1 MADPVMYNVP
11 IPNYEFCRY
20 STQDG
25 IQRGEVAMTTTN
37 DNFNGIQE
45 YADDQGL
52 KLDWIDQQGEWGVK
66 ASSDGQKGLTLSDVQ
81 VGSYGDPA
89 PTSDN
94 MTGRPRGAAARPNAF
109 RIGGYQVRTKSDIW
123 LVNAAML
130 YEEALQRQWSSATDV
145 PWHTIRPLPDDV
157 ERAQCQLATFLTE
170 VEFVAADVPGRWVAS
185 TSPDYFEPR
194 MFLIT
199 QIMDESRHLDVF
211 RKRALANG
219 GGLMQRPNV
228 TTSGVVGSIDLSRD
242 FTEMSSR
249 LHISGEGA
257 VLTIFR
263 MGELMAYNEAEKRI
277 YRLAAQ
283 DESRHVAFGVM
294 HMRYLAETEPE
305 RKEEVHEYL
314 DEGERALVAGNQN
327 PAARDT
333 AQGEALAVLLG
344 GGEKNYDEGYRKL
357 LAIRKRQAKEYVQ
370 RIRSAGFGE
379 RFENGRALPELMEY
393 VRN

>member
-1 MADPVMYNVP
+1 
-11 IPNYEFCRY
+11 
-20 STQDG
+20 
-25 IQRGEVAMTTTN
+25 MTTPN
-37 DNFNGIQE
+37 E
-45 YADDQGL
+45 SLEAVKSYADDNE
-52 KLDWIDQQGEWGVK
+52 LDLSWIDTRGEWGIK
-66 ASSDGQKGLTLSDVQ
+66 ATPDARKGLTLSDIQ
-81 VGSYGDPA
+81 VGTYGDVPDR
-89 PTSDN
+89 TDN
-94 MTGRPRGAAARPNAF
+94 MTGRPRGAASRPDGY
-109 RIGGYQVRTKSDIW
+109 RIGAYQVRTKSDIW
-123 LVNAAML
+123 LTNAAML
-130 YEEALQRQWSSATDV
+130 YEEAIQRQWSSATDI
-145 PWHTIRPLPDDV
+145 PWDSIKPLPDDV

-170 VEFVAADVPGRWVAS
+170 VEFVAADVPGRWVAA

-283 DESRHVAFGVM
+283 DEARHVAFGVM
-294 HMRYLAETEPE
+294 HMRYVSETEPE
-305 RKEEVHEYL
+305 RQEEIHAYL
-314 DEGERALVAGNQN
+314 DEAERALVAGNQN

-333 AQGEALAVLLG
+333 AQSEALAILLG
-344 GGEKNYDEGYRKL
+344 GGKDNYDEGYRKL

-370 RIRSAGFGE
+370 RIRSAGYGD
-379 RFENGRALPELMEY
+379 RFETGRALPELVEY
-393 VRN
+393 VQA

>member
-1 MADPVMYNVP
+1 MALNK
-11 IPNYEFCRY
+11 
-20 STQDG
+20 
-25 IQRGEVAMTTTN
+25 
-37 DNFNGIQE
+37 DNFDGIQE

-52 KLDWIDQQGEWGVK
+52 KLDWLDQQGEWGVK
-66 ASSDGQKGLTLSDVQ
+66 ASADGAKGLTLADTQ
-81 VGSYGDPA
+81 IGSYGDPA

-94 MTGRPRGAAARPNAF
+94 MTGKPRGAASRRDAK
-109 RIGGYQVRTKSDIW
+109 RIGAYQVRTKSDIW
-123 LVNAAML
+123 LVNASML

-170 VEFVAADVPGRWVAS
+170 VEFVAADVPGKWVAS
-185 TSPDYFEPR
+185 TTPDYFEPR

-257 VLTIFR
+257 VLSIFR

-305 RKEEVHEYL
+305 RKEEVHAYL

-333 AQGEALAVLLG
+333 AQSEALAILLG

>member
-1 MADPVMYNVP
+1 
-11 IPNYEFCRY
+11 
-20 STQDG
+20 
-25 IQRGEVAMTTTN
+25 MTTLKESL
-37 DNFNGIQE
+37 GAVKS
-45 YADDQGL
+45 YADDNE
-52 KLDWIDQQGEWGVK
+52 LDLSWIDTHGEWGIK
-66 ASSDGQKGLTLSDVQ
+66 ASPDSKKGLTLSDIQ
-81 VGSYGDPA
+81 IGSYGDA
-89 PTSDN
+89 PDTSDN
-94 MTGRPRGAAARPNAF
+94 MTGRSRGSAARPGAY
-109 RIGGYQVRTKSDIW
+109 RTGAYQVRTKSDIW
-123 LVNAAML
+123 LTNAAML
-130 YEEALQRQWSSATDV
+130 YEEALQRQWSSATDI
-145 PWHTIRPLPDDV
+145 PWETIKPLPDDI

-170 VEFVAADVPGRWVAS
+170 VEFVAGDVPGKWIAA

-219 GGLMQRPNV
+219 GGLMQRPDV

-257 VLTIFR
+257 ILSLFR
-263 MGELMAYNEAEKRI
+263 TGELMAYNEAEKRI

-294 HMRYLAETEPE
+294 HMRYLSETEPD
-305 RKEEVHEYL
+305 RCEEIHAYL

-333 AQGEALAVLLG
+333 AQSEALAILLG
-344 GGEKNYDEGYRKL
+344 GGKDKFDEGYRKL
-357 LAIRKRQAKEYVQ
+357 LAIRKRQAREYVQ
-370 RIRSAGFGE
+370 RIRSAGYGE
-379 RFENGRALPELMEY
+379 RFENGRALPEMMAYAEA
-393 VRN
+393 

>member
-1 MADPVMYNVP
+1 
-11 IPNYEFCRY
+11 
-20 STQDG
+20 
-25 IQRGEVAMTTTN
+25 MTSLK

-45 YADDQGL
+45 YAGDQGL

-66 ASSDGQKGLTLSDVQ
+66 ASADGAKGLTLNDTQ
-81 VGSYGDPA
+81 IGAYGDPG
-89 PTSDN
+89 PQSDN
-94 MTGRPRGAAARPNAF
+94 MTGKPRGAASRPNAY

-123 LVNAAML
+123 LTNASML
-130 YEEALQRQWSSATDV
+130 YEEALQRQWSSATDI
-145 PWHTIRPLPDDV
+145 PWDAIKPLPDDI

-170 VEFVAADVPGRWVAS
+170 VEFVAADIPGRWVAS
-185 TSPDYFEPR
+185 TTPDYFEPR

-219 GGLMQRPNV
+219 GGLMQRPDVNV

-294 HMRYLAETEPE
+294 HMRYLAETEPD

-314 DEGERALVAGNQN
+314 DEGERSLVAGSQN
-327 PAARDT
+327 PAARDS
-333 AQGEALAVLLG
+333 AQSESLSVLLG
-344 GGEKNYDEGYRKL
+344 GGKKNFDEGYRKL

-379 RFENGRALPELMEY
+379 RFENGRANPELMEY
-393 VRN
+393 VRS

>member
-1 MADPVMYNVP
+1 MYNVP

-20 STQDG
+20 STYYG

-219 GGLMQRPNV
+219 GGLDAASQRDHER
-228 TTSGVVGSIDLSRD
+228 SG
-242 FTEMSSR
+242 
-249 LHISGEGA
+249 
-257 VLTIFR
+257 
-263 MGELMAYNEAEKRI
+263 
-277 YRLAAQ
+277 
-283 DESRHVAFGVM
+283 
-294 HMRYLAETEPE
+294 
-305 RKEEVHEYL
+305 
-314 DEGERALVAGNQN
+314 
-327 PAARDT
+327 
-333 AQGEALAVLLG
+333 
-344 GGEKNYDEGYRKL
+344 
-357 LAIRKRQAKEYVQ
+357 RQH
-370 RIRSAGFGE
+370 RSV
-379 RFENGRALPELMEY
+379 P
-393 VRN
+393 

>member
-1 MADPVMYNVP
+1 
-11 IPNYEFCRY
+11 
-20 STQDG
+20 
-25 IQRGEVAMTTTN
+25 MTSLK

-45 YADDQGL
+45 YAQDQGL
-52 KLDWIDQQGEWGVK
+52 DLGWLDRQGEWGVK
-66 ASSDGQKGLTLSDVQ
+66 ASPNGQKGLTLSDTQ
-81 VGSYGDPA
+81 LGSYGDP
-89 PTSDN
+89 PDESDN
-94 MTGRPRGAAARPNAF
+94 MTGRPRGAAHRPNAY

-123 LVNAAML
+123 LTNASML
-130 YEEALQRQWSSATDV
+130 YEEGLQRQWSSATDI
-145 PWHTIRPLPDDV
+145 PWQSIKPLPDDI

-170 VEFVAADVPGRWVAS
+170 VEFVAADIPGRWIAS
-185 TSPDYFEPR
+185 TTPDYFEPR

-219 GGLMQRPNV
+219 GGLMQRPDINV

-263 MGELMAYNEAEKRI
+263 MGELMAYNDAEKRI

-294 HMRYLAETEPE
+294 HMRYLAETEPD
-305 RKEEVHEYL
+305 RKEEIHEYL
-314 DEGERALVAGNQN
+314 DEGERSLVAGSQN
-327 PAARDT
+327 PAARDS
-333 AQGEALAVLLG
+333 AQSESLSILLG
-344 GGEKNYDEGYRKL
+344 GGQKNFDEGYRKL

-379 RFENGRALPELMEY
+379 RFENGRANPELMEY
-393 VRN
+393 VRS